1 MSCRNALFGLL
12 LLLYGVSTH
21 AAPVISS
28 ANISGNTITISG
40 SGFGSHA
47 DWGGSQAFLNKAW
60 TNFDAGSINSG
71 GLSIGAY
78 PENWSLQTSANR
90 TNSSYYAERRSVN
103 GELGSL
109 SIDQSGTPTEWYA
122 SFWFRMPSNT
132 QAGKFMRIWGGSYN
146 IYLSTGCED
155 TMIRAYCEGCG
166 GATQWDSAVSF
177 GNNAWKH
184 FEFYMSESPATTQVW
199 IDGVLGWSRPDLTH
213 SGWGANGH
221 TWDIGHMVDD
231 SSRGCGTA
239 GAYQYDEVYLD
250 HTRARVELVNASTWA
265 STAIRAPQPPTS
277 WSSSS
282 IVAQLNKGAFANGTY
297 YLYVI
302 DSTGAVSNGYAVTI
316 GGGGGTTY
324 TVTPSAGA
332 NGSISPNTPQTI
344 SSGATTQ
351 FTVTPSGGYTA
362 SVGGTCGGSLA
373 GTTYTTNAIVADCTV
388 SATFSGDSTP
398 PVVSNPSPSGT
409 LNYGTSSAAMGVS
422 TNEAA
427 TCKYGTSDVAYASL
441 PNTFSTTGGTT
452 HAQSYS
458 VSGGNSYTL
467 YVRCQDGSGNAN
479 SSSTTIAFS
488 VSGDEIILDDTDASA
503 SQSGSWSPST
513 YWPNYYGVGYL
524 YAPDATG
531 HWYRWTKTVPA
542 GTYRVYAWWPA
553 TAGRPTDVQID
564 VTHSGGTAN
573 VTADQTAHGGMWNL
587 LGQWTFGT
595 TATVQINSSSTGTEG
610 AAADAIRLLLSTS
623 DGTPPV
629 LSSALPSGV
638 QASVVSS
645 VTLQVTTDE
654 AATCKEGPVGSDY
667 AAKTAFS
674 TTGSTSHSLSFS
686 VSAGRV
692 YWLGYQCQDGSANTS
707 SETVV
712 RFAIPAVP
720 KRRLRH

>member
-1 MSCRNALFGLL
+1 MPRQSKAIIWYNGGTDIRYFSTAYDNCEGGGYRQHVSGLADTDMGTSGSTCFGAWCHFENFVVGSSSGAGKWHSTIYRSNGTIDALLRD
-12 LLLYGVSTH
+12 
-21 AAPVISS
+21 
-28 ANISGNTITISG
+28 NITTQSVGTPNQITIGGAYYDMCASSNTATLDVDDVVIDTTPARVLLCTG
-40 SGFGSHA
+40 SSFSARGSCDYQPA
-47 DWGGSQAFLNKAW
+47 TAW
-60 TNFDAGSINSG
+60 SATSITASAKTGKFAPDSTAYIYVFDATD
-71 GLSIGAY
+71 A
-78 PENWSLQTSANR
+78 A
-90 TNSSYYAERRSVN
+90 NSS
-103 GELGSL
+103 
-109 SIDQSGTPTEWYA
+109 
-122 SFWFRMPSNT
+122 
-132 QAGKFMRIWGGSYN
+132 
-146 IYLSTGCED
+146 
-155 TMIRAYCEGCG
+155 
-166 GATQWDSAVSF
+166 
-177 GNNAWKH
+177 
-184 FEFYMSESPATTQVW
+184 
-199 IDGVLGWSRPDLTH
+199 
-213 SGWGANGH
+213 
-221 TWDIGHMVDD
+221 
-231 SSRGCGTA
+231 
-239 GAYQYDEVYLD
+239 
-250 HTRARVELVNASTWA
+250 
-265 STAIRAPQPPTS
+265 
-277 WSSSS
+277 
-282 IVAQLNKGAFANGTY
+282 
-297 YLYVI
+297 
-302 DSTGAVSNGYAVTI
+302 GYPVTI
-316 GGGGGTTY
+316 GSGGTTY

-332 NGSISPNTPQTI
+332 NGSISPSTPQTV
-344 SSGATTQ
+344 SSGGTIG
-351 FTVTPSGGYTA
+351 FTVTPNGGYTA

-373 GTTYTTNAIVADCTV
+373 GTAYTTNAIVADCTV

-398 PVVSNPSPSGT
+398 PIVSNPSPSGI

-513 YWPNYYGVGYL
+513 YWPNYYAVGYL

-595 TATVQINSSSTGTEG
+595 TATVQINSSSTGTDG
-610 AAADAIRLLLSTS
+610 AAADAIRFLLSTS

-629 LSSALPSGV
+629 LSNALPSGV

-674 TTGSTSHSLSFS
+674 NTGSTSHSLSFS
-686 VSAGRV
+686 VSPGRV